1 MALRAPHF
9 PDLLFDAAA
18 QVRIWESALLR
29 LLADQGYRELRPS
42 LVMREPMAA
51 DALRFFDQ
59 DELVGLRWDFT
70 EALARLLSS
79 RFVEPPS
86 RVAYAGAVFR
96 RSPAPWEAVERWEVG
111 CERIQADGEGA
122 QEDTAEADLE
132 LARLLMAVPAA
143 LGLKRTLLHL
153 GDAALWRRPLEAEAV
168 PAPLAAAATRA
179 LHQRAAHR
187 VRETLEGHPAAGR
200 IADHAGLL
208 ASEPDGLAG
217 LDALAASPYADL
229 LASDR
234 QRLATRF
241 QALAPL
247 LPLDLELRLDLA
259 DVADLDFYTG
269 PTLRLWAAGATA
281 SLAAGG
287 RYDRLYP
294 ELGRSWRAAGF
305 CVRLST
311 LLELRES
318 QPERFEAAP

>member
-1 MALRAPHF
+1 MPLRTPHF
-9 PDLLFDAAA
+9 PDLLFDAATRLRA
-18 QVRIWESALLR
+18 WESALLR
-29 LLADQGYRELRPS
+29 LLEERGYRELRPS
-42 LVMREPMAA
+42 LVLREPMAQS
-51 DALRFFDQ
+51 ALRFFDQ

-70 EALARLLSS
+70 ESLARLLAS
-79 RFVEPPS
+79 RFTEPPP

-96 RSPAPWEAVERWEVG
+96 TSAAPWEAVERWEVG
-111 CERIQADGEGA
+111 CERLQPP
-122 QEDTAEADLE
+122 QEDAVEADLE

-143 LGLKRTLLHL
+143 LGLKRSLLHL
-153 GDAALWRRPLEAEAV
+153 GDAALWRRPLEAEGI
-168 PAPLAAAATRA
+168 PAPLATAATRA

-187 VRETLEGHPAAGR
+187 VGEALENHPAASR
-200 IADHAGLL
+200 IAAHAALL
-208 ASEPDGLAG
+208 ATEPDGLAG

-229 LASDR
+229 LAPDR
-234 QRLATRF
+234 GRLAARF
-241 QALAPL
+241 RALAPL
-247 LPLDLELRLDLA
+247 LPQGLELRLDLA

-294 ELGRSWRAAGF
+294 ELGRPWQAAGF

-318 QPERFEAAP
+318 QPDLFGEMP